1 MAAKREEQ
9 ANRGAGLTEQVRGA
23 VIWRSGSQIV
33 AQAVS
38 WVATLFVIRLL
49 APSDYGLFAMTQAVL
64 AFMAFLSGY
73 GFAGSLIRAETVE
86 PFRVRQ
92 VFGMLLLLNGGLAL
106 AQIAVAPLAADYFG
120 QPLIADML
128 RWQSLIYLAT
138 PFSVLPEV
146 LMTRRMDF
154 RQPAIITIAST
165 ALGAATAV
173 TMALSGA
180 GVWTLVAAPIVIFWS
195 RAIGMIMASRLFILP
210 SFDFRGAGATFG
222 FGSALLLS
230 QGFWVI
236 QSQADM
242 LIAGRLFDPHRLGLY
257 AEALFLTQIFATRFV
272 PALNEVAFPAYAQ
285 LQHDRERLARSFL
298 KAVQLITAVVLPVYL
313 GLAVTSAEAVE
324 TLFGPKWVE
333 MAPLVSILALA
344 MPLMT
349 LQILVTPA
357 LNALGK
363 QQVGTGISFCGA
375 LIMPT
380 SYLIGVRAGIEGLAW
395 SWLAGFALLT
405 AITYVAAR
413 RHAGIPIGGVVR
425 AVAPNLAAALIMA
438 GVVWLV
444 KIWLPAMPT
453 PAALGILVTAGAA
466 SYFALLRVIAPD
478 VVAAILDLARS
489 RTGRPLAANA

>member
-1 MAAKREEQ
+1 
-9 ANRGAGLTEQVRGA
+9 
-23 VIWRSGSQIV
+23 
-33 AQAVS
+33 
-38 WVATLFVIRLL
+38 
-49 APSDYGLFAMTQAVL
+49 
-64 AFMAFLSGY
+64 
-73 GFAGSLIRAETVE
+73 
-86 PFRVRQ
+86 
-92 VFGMLLLLNGGLAL
+92 
-106 AQIAVAPLAADYFG
+106 
-120 QPLIADML
+120 
-128 RWQSLIYLAT
+128 
-138 PFSVLPEV
+138 
-146 LMTRRMDF
+146 
-154 RQPAIITIAST
+154 
-165 ALGAATAV
+165 
-173 TMALSGA
+173 
-180 GVWTLVAAPIVIFWS
+180 
-195 RAIGMIMASRLFILP
+195 
-210 SFDFRGAGATFG
+210 
-222 FGSALLLS
+222 
-230 QGFWVI
+230 
-236 QSQADM
+236 
-242 LIAGRLFDPHRLGLY
+242 
-257 AEALFLTQIFATRFV
+257 
-272 PALNEVAFPAYAQ
+272 
-285 LQHDRERLARSFL
+285 
-298 KAVQLITAVVLPVYL
+298 
-313 GLAVTSAEAVE
+313 
-324 TLFGPKWVE
+324 
-333 MAPLVSILALA
+333 
-344 MPLMT
+344 MT